1 MISNPK
7 NGWCDFELGDFKGTP
22 SYLTDVPM
30 DLLDAFIDYYTRGYG
45 AAFFDE
51 EGSEFTLLLMRH
63 GIYIIEEK
71 DDAKVYVF
79 YDLNVS
85 DLAKEVITDIV
96 YNLDGWCDNFVRY
109 DRQMDQELSEQFK
122 CLLEDRVNEL
132 RNIIK

>member
-7 NGWCDFELGDFKGTP
+7 YGWCDFELGDFKGTP

-51 EGSEFTLLLMRH
+51 EGSEFTLLLMWYS
-63 GIYIIEEK
+63 IYIIEEK
-71 DDAKVYVF
+71 DDVKLHVF

-85 DLAKEVITDIV
+85 DLAKEVIADIET
-96 YNLDGWCDNFVRY
+96 NLDGWCNSF
-109 DRQMDQELSEQFK
+109 MLHPHLKKEIEKKIEELKS
-122 CLLEDRVNEL
+122 L
-132 RNIIK
+132 IK